1 MSVRHHGSG
10 GAEDEPGERVRPVPL
25 WAISESEE
33 DRRDNSE
40 RLAEKHD
47 PFWIDPPRGRGREA
61 GGKGDDSER
70 EPIATASR
78 RVSAS
83 WP

>member
-1 MSVRHHGSG
+1 MRVGHHGSG
-10 GAEDEPGERVRPVPL
+10 GAEDEPGERVRPVPF
-25 WAISESEE
+25 WAIGESEE

-47 PFWIDPPRGRGREA
+47 PLRIDPPRERGREA